1 MKVKEVFESFTFL
14 LLISLSAHSYSVYF
28 VYPGRCTKMYSQSLP
43 LRDWIV
49 AGMRKRETQTIT
61 YKKYTILVGVFIQM
75 NTAGMIC

>member
-43 LRDWIV
+43 LRDWIL
-49 AGMRKRETQTIT
+49 AGMRKRET
-61 YKKYTILVGVFIQM
+61 
-75 NTAGMIC
+75 